1 MITDQQTK
9 PKTPDLHHINQK
21 DSSPFGSPSPINNAQ
36 AAPC

>member
-9 PKTPDLHHINQK
+9 PKTPDLNHINQK
-21 DSSPFGSPSPINNAQ
+21 DSSPFGSPSPIDNPQ